1 MVHMIPGFSA
11 HDLISPGV
19 LRFLEVLLAT
29 PVVLWGRWPFFV
41 RGIQSVINRSLN
53 MFTLIGLGVG
63 VAYIYSLVAALAP
76 GIFPASFLFPLDIL
90 RSVEYIRDADGI
102 RTTWKEGMGTM
113 IKILRVNF
121 TAISVMLLLSAGAS
135 WGEMR
140 HDPSAGESKIEK
152 GIKATL
158 KVTPSKNMVDLILED
173 AKTGKA
179 ITEADVNAKV
189 QMPDGSLIE
198 KKLAGMKMGEIF
210 SFMTSFD
217 MHAKGTYRFDISVR
231 TGNRD
236 VQFNFQYDNK

>member
-1 MVHMIPGFSA
+1 
-11 HDLISPGV
+11 
-19 LRFLEVLLAT
+19 
-29 PVVLWGRWPFFV
+29 
-41 RGIQSVINRSLN
+41 
-53 MFTLIGLGVG
+53 
-63 VAYIYSLVAALAP
+63 
-76 GIFPASFLFPLDIL
+76 
-90 RSVEYIRDADGI
+90 
-102 RTTWKEGMGTM
+102 MGTM
-113 IKILRVNF
+113 FKILRVSF
-121 TAISVMLLLSAGAS
+121 TVISVMLILSVGAS
-135 WGEMR
+135 WDEMR

-198 KKLAGMKMGEIF
+198 KKLTGMKMGEMF
-210 SFMTSFD
+210 SFMNSLD

-236 VQFNFQYDNK
+236 IQFNFRYDNK